1 MADKKIKGEQNRFI
15 PGTNIERHREWR
27 GLKDTW
33 YDYTQWIKL
42 LGIMM
47 KFASISPAR
56 IVKGLFEYRWFGS
69 FLAAFNMRDRC
80 VEGLRGPA
88 LRVAAQLDQRHR
100 RDQRQHDDQRNRYKR
115 QPGATHAVSHQIDR
129 QLVAG
134 QVERNGAG

>member
-47 KFASISPAR
+47 KFASIAPTR
-56 IVKGLFEYRWFGS
+56 IVRGLFEYRWFGS

-88 LRVAAQLDQRHR
+88 RSSSGPAPRLRGPTRSSSGLAQRLRGPTR
-100 RDQRQHDDQRNRYKR
+100 SS
-115 QPGATHAVSHQIDR
+115 GALRAR
-129 QLVAG
+129 
-134 QVERNGAG
+134 